1 MFNFYSNA
9 QKVSDLTT
17 QNTMLKS
24 ANETLKQQFE
34 SLKSKEDTTVQPM
47 SIDFNKL
54 DAFSIERNGDKH
66 EPCTIIGHFMTN
78 AEGVKTTAEWY
89 LYCSPKI
96 HNQLVSEFN
105 EFKLKGSNG
114 TK

>member
-1 MFNFYSNA
+1 MFNIFSNA
-9 QKVSDLTT
+9 QKISDLTT
-17 QNTMLKS
+17 QNALLKN
-24 ANETLKQQFE
+24 ANETLKEQLE

-47 SIDFNKL
+47 SIDFSKI
-54 DAFSIERNGDKH
+54 DVFSVERNGDKH

-78 AEGVKTTAEWY
+78 ADGTKSTAEWY
-89 LYCSPKI
+89 LYCSTKI

-105 EFKLKGSNG
+105 ELKLKGSNG